1 MEQVWVQRV
10 WLPLVVSVQDCAVH
24 CNIHPDVRKAHLV
37 LVSDED
43 LRGGSLATAYNVG
56 LYLRAVWK
64 AARGRSVWGQG
75 WGQVGGVATERG
87 NDGVQPVTRARMPV
101 PASAR
106 RATRG
111 VQPAGKEGTST
122 RASPLCPPRPRTA
135 NTTSTPLP

>member
-10 WLPLVVSVQDCAVH
+10 WPPLVVSVHDCAVH
-24 CNIHPDVRKAHLV
+24 CNVHPDVRKAHLV
-37 LVSDED
+37 LASDED
-43 LRGGSLATAYNVG
+43 MASGILAEGYNVK
-56 LYLRAVWK
+56 LYLQAVWK

-75 WGQVGGVATERG
+75 LGQVGGVATERG

-122 RASPLCPPRPRTA
+122 RAPPPSARRGPAHPHLAR
-135 NTTSTPLP
+135 

>member
-1 MEQVWVQRV
+1 MC
-10 WLPLVVSVQDCAVH
+10 PPTVVSVPDCAVMSSL
-24 CNIHPDVRKAHLV
+24 HPVVRAAHLV
-37 LVSDED
+37 LASDVD
-43 LRGGSLATAYNVG
+43 MASGILAEGYTVK
-56 LYLRAVWK
+56 LYVQAMWK

-75 WGQVGGVATERG
+75 LGQVGGVATERG